1 MIYSPPT
8 ISRFGL
14 NLLIVFALVSLGV
27 PGLSAATDTAP
38 QRIAVIN
45 LERAIYATTK
55 AERRIAQ
62 LKRNEEYRTQR
73 DEVESLSKTGQE
85 LVERLRRDE
94 SVLSET
100 RKRELQRRITSV
112 REDVEYAIKK
122 LQTMEQAVVEEV
134 REELADRAEA
144 ALEQLMEEE
153 GVDILLRR
161 HPNVPII
168 LYADAKYDLTLKLTD
183 LLNRTNH
190 SPFGS
195 PSSQVADDDDT
206 TGDR

>member
-1 MIYSPPT
+1 MIYSPST